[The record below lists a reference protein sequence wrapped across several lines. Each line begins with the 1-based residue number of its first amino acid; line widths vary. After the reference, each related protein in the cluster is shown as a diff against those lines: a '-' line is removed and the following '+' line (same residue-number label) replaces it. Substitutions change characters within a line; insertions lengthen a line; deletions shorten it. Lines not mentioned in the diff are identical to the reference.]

1 MNFIRPG
8 FITAGERQ
16 EERCD
21 RIKVGIRVK
30 KRSKFLKFLKWGH
43 NSWGEKD
50 GSLRTKIRVQ

>member
-30 KRSKFLKFLKWGH
+30 KRSKFLKWASGGGDIIH
-43 NSWGEKD
+43 GE
-50 GSLRTKIRVQ
+50 RRMEA